1 MEERKPNRRR
11 ANEPASKQGG
21 GTLKK
26 VPGLTKEAIVA
37 AALAQIDKHG
47 LAGFNLRALAQ
58 ALGVYPTAIYWY
70 VPTRNAILAEVLE
83 KVIGDIVPTSSTDWQ
98 GWIRQTFTA
107 CRCAIR
113 AHPNVAPLLG
123 AHLVSNTT
131 ANLSLVEGMLAALT
145 EAGFSGARLIAAYN
159 TLLAGLVG
167 FTTQEFASMP
177 DDAPT
182 WQRLMQDRVESLRG
196 GPYPMI
202 DAHLDQLANKAF
214 IMRWQNGIDVPLD
227 EGFSFYVETVIA
239 GIAAMA
245 QRLRDDKKV
254 DV

>member
-1 MEERKPNRRR
+1 MQKREPSRRR
-11 ANEPASKQGG
+11 TNDLAPKQGP
-21 GTLKK
+21 GTTKK

-37 AALAQIDKHG
+37 AALAQIDQHG
-47 LAGFNLRALAQ
+47 LAGFSMRTLAQ

-83 KVIGDIVPTSSTDWQ
+83 LVIGDIVPAGTTSWQ
-98 GWIRQTFTA
+98 EWIRRTFTA
-107 CRCAIR
+107 CRCAIA

-123 AHLVSNTT
+123 AHLVSNSA
-131 ANLSLVEGMLAALT
+131 ANLSLVEGTLSALT

-177 DDAPT
+177 DDAPA
-182 WQRLMQDRVESLRG
+182 WQRTMQDRVESLRG

-202 DAHLDQLANKAF
+202 GAYLDQLANKAF
-214 IMRWQNGIDVPLD
+214 IMRWQNGVDAPLD
-227 EGFSFYVETVIA
+227 EGFAFYVETLIS

-245 QRLRDDKKV
+245 QG
-254 DV
+254 